1 MNVALI
7 RRRAGRWALNG
18 AAAIALLY
26 ILTPLIFVVWL
37 AFFRQEI
44 PSFPP
49 EGYSLHWFA
58 AILDQPKFVDGFSL
72 SFQVG
77 VLATLIGLA
86 LGVPAALC
94 VTRMQFTFKVPLAS
108 LLLMPLI
115 VPGVVLGTA
124 MYVFH
129 VELENGLDV
138 DVLGTFYALVAG
150 HIVIVI
156 PWVVRLVTASLAG
169 VDRSTEEAAQ
179 NLGANA
185 WITFWRITLP
195 AIRPGIVAGA
205 LFGFVTSFG
214 NLEMSLFLVGPGRT
228 TLPIVIL
235 QYLEWKIDPT
245 IAAVSVVQI
254 LLIAGGNADHR
265 PLREAGAGRLR
276 WPASTS
282 SSWSSVTATSTPC
295 ATSRCRVAD
304 GEFLVLLGPS
314 GCGKTTTLR
323 MVAGFIEPTS
333 GMVRL
338 GGGDVTLLPPW
349 RRNAGM
355 VFQSYALFPHLT
367 VAQNVAFGL
376 EMRKLPRADIERRVE
391 ETLALVRL
399 AGYGARLPRQLS
411 GGQQQRVALARALA
425 IRPDVLLLDEPLSNL
440 DAKLRQEV
448 RVEIRELQRQMGLTT
463 VMVTHDQEEALT
475 MADRLVVMNEGSVR
489 QVGSQRDLYERPADR
504 FVAGFVGRSTF
515 LDGAVEAAGRFR
527 TDGGLS
533 LACRDGK
540 AGRAV
545 LSLRP
550 ERVEIGPTARAGL
563 DNSLPG
569 TVEFVS
575 YLGALID
582 IHVRLSP
589 ADRLVVQIANREGG
603 FAPEVGQPVHVGW
616 PASAGLVFNE

>member
-1 MNVALI
+1 M
-7 RRRAGRWALNG
+7 
-18 AAAIALLY
+18 
-26 ILTPLIFVVWL
+26 
-37 AFFRQEI
+37 
-44 PSFPP
+44 
-49 EGYSLHWFA
+49 
-58 AILDQPKFVDGFSL
+58 
-72 SFQVG
+72 
-77 VLATLIGLA
+77 
-86 LGVPAALC
+86 
-94 VTRMQFTFKVPLAS
+94 AS
-108 LLLMPLI
+108 LDIEQLAKRY
-115 VPGVVLGTA
+115 G
-124 MYVFH
+124 
-129 VELENGLDV
+129 D
-138 DVLGTFYALVAG
+138 FYA
-150 HIVIVI
+150 
-156 PWVVRLVTASLAG
+156 VRDVSL
-169 VDRSTEEAAQ
+169 
-179 NLGANA
+179 
-185 WITFWRITLP
+185 
-195 AIRPGIVAGA
+195 
-205 LFGFVTSFG
+205 
-214 NLEMSLFLVGPGRT
+214 
-228 TLPIVIL
+228 
-235 QYLEWKIDPT
+235 
-245 IAAVSVVQI
+245 
-254 LLIAGGNADHR
+254 
-265 PLREAGAGRLR
+265 
-276 WPASTS
+276 
-282 SSWSSVTATSTPC
+282 
-295 ATSRCRVAD
+295 RVAD

-550 ERVEIGPTARAGL
+550 ERVEIGPTARAEL